1 MKKLCFFLI
10 AVLIFIVPCLSYAQE
25 DEKYVRKDP
34 ILAGALSWYVPGL
47 GQFYSGAFLKG
58 AAFLIIEEG
67 LLITTILSV
76 AELELSV
83 SSGVSLGLNVTAK
96 DDTNRNERTLAIV
109 MGSALVVVHFVNII
123 DAVNS
128 ARNFNMRQENNLF
141 ANMGY
146 DPERNEYNVGLSGR
160 F

>member
-1 MKKLCFFLI
+1 MKKLCSFLI
-10 AVLIFIVPCLSYAQE
+10 AIIIVIVPYLSFAQE
-25 DEKYVRKDP
+25 DDKYVRKDP

-47 GQFYSGAFLKG
+47 GQFYSGAYLKG
-58 AAFLIIEEG
+58 AAFLVIENG

-96 DDTNRNERTLAIV
+96 DDTNRSERTLAIV
-109 MGSALVVVHFVNII
+109 MGSALIVIHFVNII

-128 ARNFNMRQENNLF
+128 ARNFNKHQDNNLF

>member
-1 MKKLCFFLI
+1 MKKLCFCLI
-10 AVLIFIVPCLSYAQE
+10 AVLIFLVPCLSYAQK
-25 DEKYVRKDP
+25 DDQYVRKDP

-58 AAFLIIEEG
+58 AAFLIVEEG
-67 LLITTILSV
+67 LLITTIISV

-83 SSGVSLGLNVTAK
+83 SSGVSLGLNITAK

-128 ARNFNMRQENNLF
+128 ARNFNRRQENGLF

-146 DPERNEYNVGLSGR
+146 NPDKNEYNIGLSGR